1 MASVHFWVFLN
12 VHDLKQSSY
21 NISGSFMPHLCPT
34 TFYQIC
40 FYSQATK
47 ICCKHFAFCLLT
59 RPSHTNRHLLMKSK
73 HEVIWSVSLFLFQ
86 MIRKITKWF
95 VSTQLFW
102 SRSQQMNTES
112 SDLCLIHSYRMH
124 RHWAKCSE
132 KANECHRQCV
142 AIQFSSSRV
151 MLKWRVTGTNLKGW
165 KLSEQTKM

>member
-1 MASVHFWVFLN
+1 
-12 VHDLKQSSY
+12 
-21 NISGSFMPHLCPT
+21 MPHYFLPD
-34 TFYQIC
+34 IH
-40 FYSQATK
+40 SQATK

-59 RPSHTNRHLLMKSK
+59 CPSHTNRHLLMKSK

-112 SDLCLIHSYRMH
+112 SDLCLIHSYTMH

-142 AIQFSSSRV
+142 AIQFSGSTELCWNEESQA
-151 MLKWRVTGTNLKGW
+151 LIW
-165 KLSEQTKM
+165 KAGNWVSKPKCKSEI